1 MGSWLRRLFFGLGVA
16 LGVVAPQLAPELT
29 ARPYRAGA
37 ELLVNVEVDRAFGET
52 AVELAAAGNRVALEV
67 EASVSGSP
75 PVAAVGNI
83 RFDAAAGAW
92 TAAAPGAAEKRVAT
106 PEAAAI
112 LASRAWGIRAGPLSA
127 LEGGG
132 SVIVRARLGILD
144 EEGAWH
150 PAMMLWG
157 YAEPAL
163 RFDYAGAG
171 EVPY

>member
-29 ARPYRAGA
+29 ARPYRMGPDLA
-37 ELLVNVEVDRAFGET
+37 VNIEVDGAFGET

-67 EASVSGSP
+67 EAAVGLSP
-75 PVAAVGNI
+75 PVAARGYI
-83 RFDAAAGAW
+83 RYDAAAGSW
-92 TAAAPGAAEKRVAT
+92 LAAAAGAEEKPAPT
-106 PEAAAI
+106 AEAAVI
-112 LASRAWGIRAGPLSA
+112 LASRAWGLRAGPLAA

-132 SVIVRARLGILD
+132 AVLVRARLGILD
-144 EEGAWH
+144 EIGAWH

-157 YAEPAL
+157 YAEPSL
-163 RFDYAGAG
+163 RFEYSGPL

>member
-29 ARPYRAGA
+29 ARSYRSGPD
-37 ELLVNVEVDRAFGET
+37 LVVNVEVDRAFGET

-67 EASVSGSP
+67 EAWVGLSP
-75 PVAAVGNI
+75 PASARGHI
-83 RFDAAAGAW
+83 RYDAAAGSW
-92 TAAAPGAAEKRVAT
+92 LAAAPGAAEKPAPTV
-106 PEAAAI
+106 EAAVI
-112 LASRAWGIRAGPLSA
+112 LASRAWGLRAGPLSA

-144 EEGAWH
+144 EAGAWH
-150 PAMMLWG
+150 PALMLWG

-163 RFDYAGAG
+163 RFEYDGAG